1 MNAPR
6 LSPTTSTSE
15 PEQKKRRLEVAEASP
30 TRGTVVSRRCVFVEM
45 FAGSGELSKAVRRVM
60 ETLTDDPLTVGGTDF
75 LDPDALHDFKGRL
88 AALRTSGAELYFHV
102 APPCSTFS
110 RARDRSAR
118 TRLRSREQPEGF
130 DPQERRTRE
139 GNEIA
144 LATADMV
151 KFLVNELDA
160 KGSWEQPAGGYM
172 FDYLDQQQALEGLD
186 RDWHILH
193 MCRYGRAYKKPTVFF
208 SFGGLKLPSL
218 NRRCTPEDSCGR
230 AYHLQLGFGDL
241 STHDA
246 AVYPRQLCAAYA
258 ADLRRDADRRQMA
271 LSARDRLV
279 STSVGHVERHV
290 DRGTSAKSARV
301 RRDAEDRESRAGACQ
316 L

>member
-1 MNAPR
+1 MWRHRVRPSVAHVIV
-6 LSPTTSTSE
+6 
-15 PEQKKRRLEVAEASP
+15 QLEL
-30 TRGTVVSRRCVFVEM
+30 GLGVVSNLKGLILKNVGHER
-45 FAGSGELSKAVRRVM
+45 
-60 ETLTDDPLTVGGTDF
+60 ETRLLWQPQTWSSSWLTSWTPKVVGNN
-75 LDPDALHDFKGRL
+75 LL
-88 AALRTSGAELYFHV
+88 GAT
-102 APPCSTFS
+102 CSTIL
-110 RARDRSAR
+110 DR
-118 TRLRSREQPEGF
+118 
-130 DPQERRTRE
+130 
-139 GNEIA
+139 
-144 LATADMV
+144 
-151 KFLVNELDA
+151 
-160 KGSWEQPAGGYM
+160 
-172 FDYLDQQQALEGLD
+172 QQALEGLD

-218 NRRCTPEDSCGR
+218 NRRCTTEDSCGR

-258 ADLRRDADRRQMA
+258 ADLRRDADRRQLA

-290 DRGTSAKSARV
+290 DRGISAKSARV
-301 RRDAEDRESRAGACQ
+301 RRDAEDRESRAGASQ

>member
-1 MNAPR
+1 M
-6 LSPTTSTSE
+6 
-15 PEQKKRRLEVAEASP
+15 
-30 TRGTVVSRRCVFVEM
+30 FVEM

-60 ETLTDDPLTVGGTDF
+60 ETLTDDPFTVGGTDF

-160 KGSWEQPAGGYM
+160 KGSWEQPAGATCSTTWTDNKLSKDSTEIGTYYICADTDAHTRSQR
-172 FDYLDQQQALEGLD
+172 FSSAL
-186 RDWHILH
+186 
-193 MCRYGRAYKKPTVFF
+193 
-208 SFGGLKLPSL
+208 
-218 NRRCTPEDSCGR
+218 
-230 AYHLQLGFGDL
+230 
-241 STHDA
+241 
-246 AVYPRQLCAAYA
+246 
-258 ADLRRDADRRQMA
+258 
-271 LSARDRLV
+271 
-279 STSVGHVERHV
+279 VG
-290 DRGTSAKSARV
+290 
-301 RRDAEDRESRAGACQ
+301 
-316 L
+316 